1 MANLKGINGELV
13 AQITT
18 WLMGR
23 FEPFVDRSNQLEMML
38 KQLKTGELQL
48 EQIQIMEDGQ
58 IKILPPPP
66 VGILPTIPDPPCVQ
80 EVTEAFGNLADEKN
94 GKDDAKAVPDPKE
107 SGAVAAGS
115 DNGIS

>member
-18 WLMGR
+18 WLMTR
-23 FEPFVDRSNQLEMML
+23 FEPFVDRSNQLEIML
-38 KQLKTGELQL
+38 KQLKAGELKL

-66 VGILPTIPDPPCVQ
+66 VATLAPTPDVPCTQ
-80 EVTEAFGNLADEKN
+80 EMTEAFGKLAEEKN
-94 GKDDAKAVPDPKE
+94 GKDPKE
-107 SGAVAAGS
+107 SEAVAAAAGS
-115 DNGIS
+115 DNGTG

>member
-13 AQITT
+13 AQVTT

-38 KQLKTGELQL
+38 KQLKAGDLKL

-58 IKILPPPP
+58 IKILPPAP
-66 VGILPTIPDPPCVQ
+66 VATLLPTPDVPCVQ
-80 EVTEAFGNLADEKN
+80 EMTEAFGNLADEKN
-94 GKDDAKAVPDPKE
+94 GKGSKAVPDPKE
-107 SGAVAAGS
+107 SEAVAAGS
-115 DNGIS
+115 KDGTG

>member
-18 WLMGR
+18 WLMTR
-23 FEPFVDRSNQLEMML
+23 FEPFVDRSNQLEIML
-38 KQLKTGELQL
+38 KQLKAGELKL

-66 VGILPTIPDPPCVQ
+66 VETLAPTPDVPCTQ
-80 EVTEAFGNLADEKN
+80 ETTEAFGKLAEEKN
-94 GKDDAKAVPDPKE
+94 GAVPDPKE
-107 SGAVAAGS
+107 SEAVAAGS
-115 DNGIS
+115 DNGTG

>member
-13 AQITT
+13 AQVTT

-38 KQLKTGELQL
+38 KQLKTGDLKL

-58 IKILPPPP
+58 IKILPPAPVEALPP
-66 VGILPTIPDPPCVQ
+66 TPDVPCTQ
-80 EVTEAFGNLADEKN
+80 EMAEAFGKLADEKN
-94 GKDDAKAVPDPKE
+94 GKGSKAVPDPKE
-107 SGAVAAGS
+107 SEAVAAGS
-115 DNGIS
+115 DNGTG

>member
-38 KQLKTGELQL
+38 KQLKTGDLKL

-58 IKILPPPP
+58 IRLLPPAPVETLPP
-66 VGILPTIPDPPCVQ
+66 IPDAPCVQ
-80 EVTEAFGNLADEKN
+80 EVAEAFGKLAEEKN
-94 GKDDAKAVPDPKE
+94 GKNPKVNAELVTAE
-107 SGAVAAGS
+107 SKDGLCGH
-115 DNGIS
+115 GPG